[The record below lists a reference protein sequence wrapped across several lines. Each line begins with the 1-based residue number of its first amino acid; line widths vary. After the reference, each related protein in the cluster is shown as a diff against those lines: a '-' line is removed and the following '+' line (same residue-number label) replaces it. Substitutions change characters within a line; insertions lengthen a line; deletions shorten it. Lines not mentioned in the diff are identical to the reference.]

1 MCITTFI
8 SLGKF
13 MSQLFTYKLLH
24 PRHWFSWAGLALLW
38 VIVQLPYPVLY
49 TLGSGLG
56 KISRP
61 FLKRRE
67 SIAVRNIELCFPDM
81 TPIARSQMINNNF
94 VSLGLGLME
103 TGMAWFWSDA
113 RVKKW
118 FDVEGIEN
126 LANATGGVMVVGI
139 HFMSLELCGRVMGLC
154 HPMMATYRPH
164 NNPLMEWVQ
173 TKGRMRSNKAMI
185 DRRNLSRL
193 VHALKAGE
201 AVWFA
206 PDQDYGPKG
215 SVFAPFF
222 SVKKAATT
230 NGTYALSKLAG
241 ANLITLSMIR
251 RSDKKGYHMYISNP
265 LLGYPEDDNIAAAAY
280 MNKIIEREILRAPEQ
295 YLWMHRRFKTRP
307 EGEDSLYK

>member
-1 MCITTFI
+1 
-8 SLGKF
+8 

-103 TGMAWFWSDA
+103 TGMAWFWSAA
-113 RVKKW
+113 RVKKC

-280 MNKIIEREILRAPEQ
+280 MNKIIEREILRAPDQ